1 MKLAF
6 ERFAATRTAPARR
19 QMEAFLDR
27 TRVWLADFAL
37 FSALKSAHAGAPWTE
52 WPQDLKNRRPGAIR
66 RARRAL
72 NDEIAF
78 VEFQQFVFDT
88 QWRRLRDTC
97 HELGIRLL
105 GDVPIY
111 VAHDGADVWAHREL
125 FFVDSGGR
133 RNVVAGVPPD
143 FFSSEGQLWG
153 NPLYRWAVLKQTGY
167 AWWIDRMGAALSRFD
182 ALRLD
187 HFIGFHRY
195 WEVPGGARS
204 ARRGRFIDVPGE
216 HFFEALKAHIGS
228 LPFIAED
235 LGTVTPEVH
244 ALRRRFALP
253 GMVVLQFAFGEGGGG
268 SEYLPHRHEPN
279 SVVYTGT
286 HDNDTSVGWLRARV
300 GPRASPRARAEARR
314 ALQYLQCDRAS
325 FCSELVRAGLMS
337 VANTAIFPMQ
347 DLLGLGSR
355 SRMNVPGTT
364 VGNWQWRLSS
374 AELDPKTAER
384 LAGLC
389 QIYQR

>member
-1 MKLAF
+1 
-6 ERFAATRTAPARR
+6 
-19 QMEAFLDR
+19 MESFRDR
-27 TRVWLADFAL
+27 TQGWLPDFAL
-37 FSALKSAHAGAPWTE
+37 FSALKSAHGAVPWTE
-52 WPQDLKNRRPGAIR
+52 WPRDLRDRHPGAIR
-66 RARRAL
+66 RARREL
-72 NDEIAF
+72 GEEIAL
-78 VEFQQFVFDT
+78 VEFQQFAFDM
-88 QWRRLRDTC
+88 QWRRLRSAC
-97 HELGIRLL
+97 HEARIRLL

-125 FFVDSGGR
+125 FLLDSRGR
-133 RNVVAGVPPD
+133 RTVMAGVPPD
-143 FFSSEGQLWG
+143 FFASEGQLWG
-153 NPLYRWAVLKQTGY
+153 NPLYRWTTLKRTGHK
-167 AWWIDRMGAALSRFD
+167 WWIDRMRTALSRFD

-187 HFIGFHRY
+187 HFIGFRRY

-204 ARRGRFIDVPGE
+204 ARQGRFVVVPGE
-216 HFFEALKAHIGS
+216 DFFETLRAHIGS

-253 GMVVLQFAFGEGGGG
+253 GMVVLQFAFGETDGG
-268 SEYLPHRHEPN
+268 SEYQPHRHEPN

-286 HDNDTSVGWLRARV
+286 HDNDTSVGWLRART
-300 GPRASPRARAEARR
+300 GPRASPAARR
-314 ALQYLQCDRAS
+314 EASRALRYLQCDRAS
-325 FCSELVRAGLMS
+325 FCSELIRAGLMS

-347 DLLGLGSR
+347 DLLSLGSR

-364 VGNWQWRLSS
+364 VGNWEWRLSS
-374 AELDPKTAER
+374 AELDPRTAER